1 MQGSAQTGRLAG
13 RVALITGA
21 ASGIGSASALLFA
34 REGAR
39 VVIADVQDEAGRAT
53 AAAIEN
59 QGGAALFVHA
69 DVSRAEAAKAM
80 VDAALAHFGRLD
92 ILFNNAG
99 VGKHI
104 PFDELTEAEWDRI
117 VDINLRGVF
126 LGCRYGVPALKRA
139 GGGAILNTA
148 SQSGLQ
154 GHPNNEAYCAAKAGV
169 INFTRSLA
177 KDLARHNIRVN
188 AICPGGTDT
197 PILRGYV
204 PVGESDD
211 YVARLVAPR
220 TPFGRLARPEEIAA
234 AALFLVSDEASFVSG
249 VALPVDGAA
258 SA

>member
-1 MQGSAQTGRLAG
+1 MARLAHK
-13 RVALITGA
+13 VALITGA
-21 ASGIGSASALLFA
+21 ASGIGRASAVRFA
-34 REGAR
+34 QEGAR
-39 VVIADVQDEAGRAT
+39 VVVVDVQDSAGEAV
-53 AAAIEN
+53 AAAIRASD
-59 QGGAALFVHA
+59 GDAHFVHA
-69 DVSRAEAAKAM
+69 DVSCTVDAQAM
-80 VDAALAHFGRLD
+80 VDAALARFGRLD

-104 PFDELTEAEWDRI
+104 PFEDLTEVEWDRI

-139 GGGAILNTA
+139 GGGVILNTA

-154 GHPNNEAYCAAKAGV
+154 GHPNNQAYCAAKAGV

-177 KDLARHNIRVN
+177 KDLARDNIRVN

-197 PILRGYV
+197 PILRGYI
-204 PVGESDD
+204 PAGESAD
-211 YVARLVAPR
+211 YVARMVAPR

-234 AALFLVSDEASFVSG
+234 AALFLVSDDASFVSG

>member
-1 MQGSAQTGRLAG
+1 MERLKNKI
-13 RVALITGA
+13 ALITGA
-21 ASGIGSASALLFA
+21 ASGIGRASALRFA
-34 REGAR
+34 QEGAR
-39 VVIADVQDEAGRAT
+39 VVVVDVQDAAGEAT
-53 AAAIEN
+53 ATAIRET
-59 QGGAALFVHA
+59 GGDACFVHA
-69 DVSRAEAAKAM
+69 DVSQGADAKAM
-80 VDAALAHFGRLD
+80 VEAAIARFGRLD

-104 PFDELTEAEWDRI
+104 PFDRLTEAEWDRI

-126 LGCRYGVPALKRA
+126 LGCRYGVPALQRA

-154 GHPNNEAYCAAKAGV
+154 GHPNNQAYCAAKAGV

-197 PILRGYV
+197 PILRGYI
-204 PVGESDD
+204 PAGESAD
-211 YVARLVAPR
+211 YVARMVAPH

-234 AALFLVSDEASFVSG
+234 AALFLVSDDASFVSG

>member
-1 MQGSAQTGRLAG
+1 MDTARLKDK
-13 RVALITGA
+13 VALITGA
-21 ASGIGSASALLFA
+21 ASGIGRAAALRFA
-34 REGAR
+34 MEGAR
-39 VVIADVQDEAGRAT
+39 VVVADIQDAMGEDTATTIRAAGGDAT
-53 AAAIEN
+53 
-59 QGGAALFVHA
+59 FVHA
-69 DVSRAEAAKAM
+69 DVSRAADAEAMVEAAVAR
-80 VDAALAHFGRLD
+80 FSRLD

-104 PFDELTEAEWDRI
+104 PFEALTEAEWDRI

-126 LGCRYGVPALKRA
+126 LGCRYGVPALRRA
-139 GGGAILNTA
+139 GGGVILNTA

-154 GHPNNEAYCAAKAGV
+154 GHPNNQAYCAAKAGV

-197 PILRGYV
+197 PILRGYI
-204 PVGESDD
+204 PAGESPD
-211 YVARLVAPR
+211 YVARMLAPR

-234 AALFLVSDEASFVSG
+234 AALFLVSDDASFISG